1 MPEPQPHQ
9 HVLITGASSGIGEAL
24 AKAYAAPE
32 VILTLSGRDPERL
45 ETVVK
50 TCRDSGAEVH
60 AVVIDVTDR
69 TSMENWIKGA
79 DQEAPLDLVFANAGI
94 SGGTARDGE
103 DEMQAREIFSV
114 NLDGVLN
121 TVWPAIHAMRPR
133 KQGQL
138 AILSSIAGFRGMPGA
153 PAYSASKAA
162 VLNYG
167 DALRGMLADDGITV
181 SVICPGY
188 VVSRM
193 TDANKF
199 PMPFLM
205 SAVKAAGIIKRR
217 LARRKARIVFPW
229 PMLWI
234 VRTLQA
240 LPVAFTDPLLA
251 RLPKKD

>member
-1 MPEPQPHQ
+1 
-9 HVLITGASSGIGEAL
+9 
-24 AKAYAAPE
+24 
-32 VILTLSGRDPERL
+32 
-45 ETVVK
+45 
-50 TCRDSGAEVH
+50 
-60 AVVIDVTDR
+60 
-69 TSMENWIKGA
+69 MENWIKAA
-79 DQEAPLDLVFANAGI
+79 DQSLPLDLVFANAGI

-205 SAVKAAGIIKRR
+205 SAVRAAGIIKRR
-217 LARRKARIVFPW
+217 LARGKARIVFPW

>member
-1 MPEPQPHQ
+1 MEPKSI
-9 HVLITGASSGIGEAL
+9 LITGASSGIGEAL
-24 AKAYAAPE
+24 ALAYAADG
-32 VILTLSGRDPERL
+32 IYLALSGRDKERL
-45 ETVVK
+45 DDVAQA
-50 TCRDSGAEVH
+50 CRNKGAEVR
-60 AVVIDVTDR
+60 ADVMDVTDQAA
-69 TSMENWIKGA
+69 MAAWIGA
-79 DQEAPLDLVFANAGI
+79 CDSVAPLDLVIANAGI

-103 DEMQAREIFSV
+103 AESQAREIFAV

-121 TVWPAIHAMRPR
+121 TIWPAIHAMRPR
-133 KQGQL
+133 RQGQV
-138 AILSSIAGFRGMPGA
+138 AIVSSVAGFRGIPGA

-167 DALRGMLADDGITV
+167 DALRGMLHEDGIGV

-193 TDANKF
+193 TAANKF

-205 SAVKAAGIIKRR
+205 SGEKAAGIIKRR
-217 LARRKARIVFPW
+217 LARGKGRIVFPW

-240 LPVAFTDPLLA
+240 LPIALTDPLFR

>member
-1 MPEPQPHQ
+1 MPEPQPHK
-9 HVLITGASSGIGEAL
+9 HILITGASSGIGEAL

-32 VILTLSGRDPERL
+32 VNLTLSGRDPERL
-45 ETVVK
+45 EKVVK

-94 SGGTARDGE
+94 SGGTARNGE

-162 VLNYG
+162 VLN
-167 DALRGMLADDGITV
+167 
-181 SVICPGY
+181 
-188 VVSRM
+188 
-193 TDANKF
+193 
-199 PMPFLM
+199 
-205 SAVKAAGIIKRR
+205 
-217 LARRKARIVFPW
+217 
-229 PMLWI
+229 
-234 VRTLQA
+234 
-240 LPVAFTDPLLA
+240 
-251 RLPKKD
+251 